1 MATLAMIMNVRAI
14 VMVCQ
19 PGGEQEVDRRGRF
32 GQHRGGPAQPA
43 GIANMSTTLAGSM
56 MHPERS
62 TGARSRRQLVLILG
76 IAVGLAASAGPA
88 PATVGN
94 DPIVSRSG
102 LVVAQEATAA
112 TVGAAVLAEGGNA
125 MDAAVA
131 TAFALAV
138 THPTAGNLGG
148 GGFLVWRDS
157 AGAAAAY
164 DFRETAPA
172 AAHPRMWLAADGRY
186 DEERHHWSPA
196 SVGVPGSVGGLHLA
210 WQEQGSLPWA
220 RLLAP
225 AVTLAAEGLIVGES
239 LAASLAAKWER
250 LAPHPASRAQ
260 FGRSGRPLAAGDT
273 LRQPDLARTLARI
286 AAAGPAGFYA
296 GETAD
301 LLVAAMKANGGLI
314 TAEDLAA
321 YRAVRR
327 EPVRGHYRGCE
338 LIGMPPPSSGGVIL
352 VEMLH
357 ILEGFDLAAE
367 GRSSA
372 RTVHLLAETMRRTY
386 ADRARWLGDP
396 EANPDQPT
404 SRLLGRAHADS
415 LRATIDPDRA
425 TASDPAGFPWPD
437 ESPETTHLSVVDA
450 AGNAVAL
457 TTTLEYGY
465 GSGMVVPGAGFLLNN
480 EMGDFNAAPGLTD
493 TTGEIG
499 TAANLARPGRRMLSS
514 MAPTIV
520 TRDGRLLLVAG
531 AMGGRTII
539 TTVLQ
544 TIVNV
549 LDFGLDAQ
557 GAVDARRIHHQWL
570 PDRILVEPGALTPAV
585 RAQLEAMGHR
595 VVEADRRYSA
605 GIIVVGPD
613 GTLAPGVDRRDPG
626 AGAGVPAR

>member
-1 MATLAMIMNVRAI
+1 MHQQTSLRAI
-14 VMVCQ
+14 PRRQ
-19 PGGEQEVDRRGRF
+19 PGLV
-32 GQHRGGPAQPA
+32 PWVVTVLV
-43 GIANMSTTLAGSM
+43 ILAGS
-56 MHPERS
+56 
-62 TGARSRRQLVLILG
+62 
-76 IAVGLAASAGPA
+76 A
-88 PATVGN
+88 PAAAGSASVT
-94 DPIVSRSG
+94 SRKG

-112 TVGAAVLAEGGNA
+112 LVGAAVLAEGGNA

-138 THPTAGNLGG
+138 THPTAGNIGG
-148 GGFLVWRDS
+148 GGFLVWRDQ

-172 AAHPRMWLAADGRY
+172 SAHPRMWLDADGRY
-186 DEERHHWSPA
+186 DEQRHHWSAA
-196 SVGVPGSVGGLHLA
+196 SIGVPGSVAGLHLA
-210 WQEQGSLPWA
+210 WQQQGSLPWE

-225 AVTLAAEGLIVGES
+225 AIDLAAGGLVVGEP

-250 LAPHPASRAQ
+250 LAPHPASRGQ
-260 FGRSGRPLAAGDT
+260 FGRDGRPLAAGDT

-301 LLVAAMKANGGLI
+301 LLLAAMKAEGGLI
-314 TAEDLAA
+314 TAADLAA

-327 EPVRGHYRGCE
+327 EPVRGNYHGCE

-352 VEMLH
+352 LEMLN
-357 ILEGFDLAAE
+357 ILEGFDLAAS
-367 GRSSA
+367 GCGSA

-396 EANPDQPT
+396 EANPDQPVAW
-404 SRLLGRAHADS
+404 LLGAAHADS

-425 TASDPAGFPWPD
+425 STSDPARFPWPQ

-465 GSGMVVPGAGFLLNN
+465 GSGRVVPGAGFLLNN
-480 EMGDFNAAPGLTD
+480 EMGDFNPAPGLTD
-493 TTGEIG
+493 STGGIG
-499 TAANLARPGRRMLSS
+499 TDANLARPGRRMLSS

-520 TRDGRLLLVAG
+520 VRDGRLLMVTG

-549 LDFGLDAQ
+549 VDFGLDAQ
-557 GAVDARRIHHQWL
+557 AAVDAGRIHHQWL
-570 PDRILVEPGALTPAV
+570 PDRILVEPGTLPPAV
-585 RAQLEAMGHR
+585 RAQVEAMGHR
-595 VVEADRRYSA
+595 VVEEDRRYSA
-605 GIIVVGPD
+605 EIIVVRPD
-613 GTLAPGVDRRDPG
+613 GTLAAGVDRRDPG
-626 AGAGVPAR
+626 AGAAAADR